1 MSWKTFDVTLSME
14 DFSSTK
20 KRILH
25 TVLCIHVIGSKRL

>member
-1 MSWKTFDVTLSME
+1 ME